1 MTNKAF
7 KIFAA
12 FTMLLLYASVFAAGN
27 VVALTCECR
36 HHKADVHTAFDHIH
50 ICEHSDVHHLSDC
63 HHDCTTTECGQS
75 IADKSCCS
83 HNHSTSIALYTQPRT
98 ADDDSAERQ
107 AVLLGVVTDV
117 LNFVEAEQDLQ
128 SHTEYGLY
136 LPPSLLAGH
145 TSGCSLRAPPAFV

>member
-12 FTMLLLYASVFAAGN
+12 FVMLLLYASVFAAGN

-50 ICEHSDVHHLSDC
+50 VCEHGDAHHSHDC
-63 HHDCTTTECGQS
+63 HDYTDTGCGQS
-75 IADKSCCS
+75 IADSSCCN
-83 HNHSTSIALYTQPRT
+83 HNHSTSIALYIQPRT
-98 ADDDSAERQ
+98 ADDDSSERQ
-107 AVLLGVVTDV
+107 SVLLGVVTDV
-117 LNFVEAEQDLQ
+117 LNFVDAEQDTP
-128 SHTEYGLY
+128 SHTKYGLY
-136 LPPSLLAGH
+136 LPPLLLAGH

>member
-12 FTMLLLYASVFAAGN
+12 FVMLLLYASVFAAGN

-50 ICEHSDVHHLSDC
+50 VCELGDAHHSHDC
-63 HHDCTTTECGQS
+63 HDCADTECGQS
-75 IADKSCCS
+75 IADSRCCN
-83 HNHSTSIALYTQPRT
+83 HNHSTSIALYIQPRT
-98 ADDDSAERQ
+98 ADDDSSERQ
-107 AVLLGVVTDV
+107 SILLGVVTDV
-117 LNFVEAEQDLQ
+117 LNFVDAGQDTP
-128 SHTEYGLY
+128 SHTKYVLY